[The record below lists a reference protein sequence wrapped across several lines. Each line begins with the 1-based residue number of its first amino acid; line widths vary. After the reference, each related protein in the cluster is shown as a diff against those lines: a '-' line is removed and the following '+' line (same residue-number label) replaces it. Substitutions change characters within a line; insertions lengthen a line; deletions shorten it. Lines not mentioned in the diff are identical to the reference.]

1 MMYNSFSAQNL
12 SSLSLF
18 KWAGEPPWNIIWV
31 NIVLYALK
39 ILKLGRGSKHRHST
53 IQARAVPSQPEA
65 CLSSR
70 IQCWQLWLTRA
81 KGGAMRI
88 PWCSHVKANRLS
100 RWNTLTQEDTDC
112 AAQGRLLRG
121 WVGRCRVRPRMR
133 LQRALRTAPMFS
145 GLRRMERARGQ
156 SRTISA
162 TVSSMAPVYKEVASS
177 PCDFEFG

>member
-18 KWAGEPPWNIIWV
+18 KWAGEPLWNIIWV

-39 ILKLGRGSKHRHST
+39 ILKLGRGSNTGIALSRPEP
-53 IQARAVPSQPEA
+53 VPSQPEA
-65 CLSSR
+65 CCLSSR

-100 RWNTLTQEDTDC
+100 RMEYPDAGGHWLCCPRAPSPWMSGAMPCKTSHEIATGPAYSTYVQWI
-112 AAQGRLLRG
+112 AQDGKG
-121 WVGRCRVRPRMR
+121 T
-133 LQRALRTAPMFS
+133 RTKPD
-145 GLRRMERARGQ
+145 
-156 SRTISA
+156 
-162 TVSSMAPVYKEVASS
+162 
-177 PCDFEFG
+177 DFRNYLIHGSCI